1 MYIKGCKL
9 IMTVTE
15 QISTIIEQM
24 PEKNQMLVFELV
36 KTMVSPDDILT
47 DEDIADIKQ
56 ARAEFARGEYVHHE
70 HINWN

>member
-1 MYIKGCKL
+1 
-9 IMTVTE
+9 MTLTE

-56 ARAEFARGEYVHHE
+56 ARAEFARGEYVRHE